1 MKWARVSI
9 NTSREYVNALSQV
22 FAEAGIGGVLE
33 EVNKGDG
40 FATVTLTAYIRCDDQ
55 YQDKLRRLEAHVKAF
70 ELLGIT
76 LPSTELTAELIEEED
91 WAGSWKKYYKPFR
104 LGRFVIKP
112 GWEDYTPSGEEIV
125 LELDPGMA
133 FGTGQHPTTALC
145 LGALEDYM
153 KPGDT
158 VIDAGT
164 GSGILSI
171 AADRLG
177 AGCIYAFDCDSV
189 AVETAAAN
197 FRRHGVNACLERA
210 FNADHIPAEADL
222 TLANIIAKVILYMA
236 DSLAA
241 RTRPGGILVASGIIN
256 TRSEEVREA
265 LEERGFELTEERA
278 LKEWVCLIMK
288 KQNTNGAIYA
298 DR

>member
-9 NTSREYVNALSQV
+9 NTSREYVNALSRV

-55 YQDKLRRLEAHVKAF
+55 YPDKLRKLEAHVKAF
-70 ELLGIT
+70 ELLGIA
-76 LPSTELTAELIEEED
+76 LPSAELTTELIEEEN
-91 WAGSWKKYYKPFR
+91 WADSWKKYYKPFR

-112 GWEDYTPSGEEIV
+112 GWEDYDPADGEIV

-145 LGALEDYM
+145 LGALEDYL

-177 AGCIYAFDCDSV
+177 AGDIYAFDCDSV
-189 AVETAAAN
+189 AVETAEAN
-197 FRRHGVNACLERA
+197 FRRLGVEASLQRA
-210 FNADHIPAEADL
+210 FNADHIPVPADL

-241 RTRPGGILVASGIIN
+241 ATRPGGILVASGIIN
-256 TRSEEVREA
+256 TRSQEVREA
-265 LEERGFELTEERA
+265 LEQRGFELTEERA

-288 KQNTNGAIYA
+288 KQNTNGVINA